1 MKVIQSWYNRLVEFE
16 LNALVIDDDPQV
28 RDLIADILKTASWQ
42 VEVVSSAEEAI
53 EVLENK
59 EWALIFCDVMLEGTN
74 GYSVLKHFTERQLP
88 GHFVLITGYGSAAGA
103 LDATAIGAHDYLM
116 KPFTV
121 EQILRIAEEARQRY
135 ISTLLQEEAQF
146 SDTPYIPEIPLIG
159 KSPKFVECLK
169 IVGRIAKTNLP
180 VLITGESG
188 TGKEIVARTIHLK
201 SDRADKPFVVVNC
214 GAVPT
219 ELIESELFGHVK
231 GAFTGADRE
240 RRGLWE
246 EANNGTIFLDEIT
259 ETSHLFQVKL
269 LRVLQENEIRPVG
282 SSQTRKVNARVLA
295 ATNRDIEEEVE
306 KGRFRQDLMYRLN
319 AITVHLP
326 PLRDRV
332 EDIPLLAE
340 YFLSKVFEQA
350 GRKLSI
356 SDKAMEILKNYH
368 WPGNIRELENVILR
382 AASLADNLIHPNH
395 LPENLKRITQ
405 QQTNV
410 SSTTEKEVFE
420 RFFKTEGGEWLPLSE
435 MQKRYALIVLGAT
448 GGNKQAAARLL
459 KIDRKT
465 LVKLIGKN

>member
-42 VEVVSSAEEAI
+42 VEVVSGAEEAI

-74 GYSVLKHFTERQLP
+74 GYSVLRHFTEKQLP

-103 LDATAIGAHDYLM
+103 LDAIAIGAHDYLM

-121 EQILRIAEEARQRY
+121 EQILCIAEEARQRY
-135 ISTLLQEEAQF
+135 ISALLQKETQF

-269 LRVLQENEIRPVG
+269 LRVLQENEIRSVG

-319 AITVHLP
+319 AITIHLP
-326 PLRDRV
+326 PLRDRI

-340 YFLSKVFEQA
+340 YFLSKVSEQA

-356 SDKAMEILKNYH
+356 SDKAIEILKNYH

-382 AASLADNLIHPNH
+382 AASLADNLIHPSH
-395 LPENLKRITQ
+395 LPENLKRTTQ
-405 QQTNV
+405 QQSNV
-410 SSTTEKEVFE
+410 RSTTGKEVFE
-420 RFFKTEGGEWLPLSE
+420 RFFKTESGEWLPLSE
-435 MQKRYALIVLGAT
+435 VQKRYARIILDAT